1 MECYCDYDGPTVYR
15 QTARV
20 ARKQH
25 VCSECRQPAIQPGQT
40 YQDVFGVWDGQASTF
55 KRCQFCDAFLSYVT
69 AHVPCFCW
77 YHGNIR
83 GWRKGRTAMSVRPR
97 SAGLYF
103 GGLRILAKARIAA
116 RAGATQ

>member
-20 ARKQH
+20 ARKTH
-25 VCSECRQPAIQPGQT
+25 VCSECGHAAIRPGQT
-40 YQDVFGVWDGQASTF
+40 YQDIFGVWDGEISTF
-55 KRCQFCDAFLSYVT
+55 KRCKYCDEFLSYVT

-77 YHGNIR
+77 YHGNIVD
-83 GWRKGRTAMSVRPR
+83 GGRAELREYDHEAP
-97 SAGLYF
+97 GLYF